1 VQELAVGVDP
11 VGADKDLQVSHQ
23 MGDDEEHQHEAAD
36 AHDVLLPEGRAPD
49 FHQKIHEARIR
60 DTTKPNL
67 SSEGCRVKSALQ
79 NAASIRSAD
88 FPVPLYKLAS
98 FKEFGTLIH
107 TNNAVG
113 ISRTT
118 DVTVGDIVVLHI

>member
-1 VQELAVGVDP
+1 
-11 VGADKDLQVSHQ
+11 

-49 FHQKIHEARIR
+49 FHKKIHEARIR

-67 SSEGCRVKSALQ
+67 SSEGRRVKPAPPYL
-79 NAASIRSAD
+79 ASIRSAD
-88 FPVPLYKLAS
+88 FQAPLYKPAN

-107 TNNAVG
+107 ANNAVG

-118 DVTVGDIVVLHI
+118 EATVGDIVVLHA